1 MSFKEKMGDKKIVGQ
16 RMINSDEA
24 LGVNFTTPKG
34 VVLADIQ
41 LNALEENPF
50 QPRTHIDSEKL
61 TELSE
66 SLQANGLLQP
76 IIVRLDPNN
85 SRRFQ
90 IIAGHRRAQ
99 AARQLGWDSIRSVIL
114 SDTDDKAMQVDALI
128 ENVQREQLSII
139 DEAMAISSIM
149 SSHGFKQNE
158 IAKVIGKSTGYISQM
173 IKLLTLPKTILNE
186 IKDSNLIAS
195 LSLLNEISYFDGTD
209 EEKIAIFYKLMNEN
223 LKRNDLRALIAQIKE
238 KKTPIA
244 SEKKETSFVFSAKHN
259 KITMKLD
266 LNTIKDPA
274 EVIATLENLIEQLR
288 KNKQ

>member
-16 RMINSDEA
+16 RIINSDEA

-50 QPRTHIDSEKL
+50 QPRTHIDSKKL

-66 SLQANGLLQP
+66 SLQFNGLLQP
-76 IIVRLDPNN
+76 IIVRLDPSN

-90 IIAGHRRAQ
+90 IIAGHRRVQ
-99 AARQLGWDSIRSVIL
+99 AARQLGWESIRAVIL

-139 DEAMAISSIM
+139 DEAMAINSIM
-149 SSHGFKQNE
+149 TGHNLKQNE
-158 IAKVIGKSTGYISQM
+158 ITKIIGKSSGYVSQM
-173 IKLLTLPKTILNE
+173 LKLLTLPNIILNE

-209 EEKIAIFYKLMNEN
+209 EEKIAIFSKLMNEN
-223 LKRNDLRALIAQIKE
+223 LKRNDLRALIAQMKE
-238 KKTPIA
+238 KKIPTTP
-244 SEKKETSFVFSAKHN
+244 EKKENPFIFNAKHN

-266 LNTIKDPA
+266 LNAIKDPE
-274 EVIATLENLIEQLR
+274 EVIATLENLIEQIR

>member
-16 RMINSDEA
+16 RIVNSDEA

-34 VVLADIQ
+34 VVLADIK
-41 LNALEENPF
+41 LNALEKNPF

-61 TELSE
+61 AGLCE

-99 AARQLGWDSIRSVIL
+99 AARQLGWDSIRGVIL
-114 SDTDDKAMQVDALI
+114 SNTDDKAMQVDALI

-149 SSHGFKQNE
+149 SSHGFKQNQ

-173 IKLLTLPKTILNE
+173 LKLITLPETILIE

-209 EEKIAIFYKLMNEN
+209 EEKIAIFYKMMNEN
-223 LKRNDLRALIAQIKE
+223 LKRNDLRALISQIKE
-238 KKTPIA
+238 KKIQVA
-244 SEKKETSFVFSAKHN
+244 SEKKEAPFVFSAKHN
-259 KITMKLD
+259 KITMKLN
-266 LNTIKDPA
+266 LNTINDPA